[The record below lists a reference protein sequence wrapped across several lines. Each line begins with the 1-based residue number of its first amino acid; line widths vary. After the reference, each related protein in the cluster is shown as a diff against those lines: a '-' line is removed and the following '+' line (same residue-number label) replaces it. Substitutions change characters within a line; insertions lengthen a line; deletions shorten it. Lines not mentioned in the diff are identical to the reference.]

1 MTDIAHTKFHDTEI
15 AKAEDFIYTAA
26 SFITMMSAIMD
37 GLSYDVINSF
47 VVAGLSVDQAAT
59 PSMSVRIRPGMAFS
73 KAESKF
79 LHLGSDLAVSVSPA
93 DADLDRI
100 DTVEIRQASTDIGLD
115 SRAFKDPI
123 SGGVSY
129 ANVYTRTK
137 VSIEARCIAGTPGA
151 GIAPAVE
158 SGWMK
163 LSEVDVPAETTEIIT
178 ALIHNVSSEADGV
191 ANDAWTE
198 EEDTT
203 FHLGSVSYIK
213 DMVHDHLADDITSSN
228 TVHGIRQGS
237 GNGLDADKLDGMQP
251 AAAATA
257 STIAQRDANGRA
269 QFAEPA
275 VAADAAVLKTVTD
288 HAALTEPHSAT
299 AAATASRL
307 MLRDASG
314 RCAVANPSADGD
326 AANKGWV
333 RDFIHPVGSYYTQ
346 YPDASSND
354 DGTEFPTTQRPAT
367 LFGGTWAEQWS
378 TESVYFRTRGTLSG
392 TDRVDGTQPDAFQ
405 GHKHIDGVLYSQAIP
420 TQYGSESGPTSGNV
434 QDRASDVTSRAYTST
449 PISDGTFGTP
459 RTALETRVV
468 NRRIKVWK
476 RTA

>member
-257 STIAQRDANGRA
+257 STIAQRDANGRT

-275 VAADAAVLKTVTD
+275 VAADVAVLKTVTD
-288 HAALTEPHSAT
+288 HAALTAPHSAT
-299 AAATASRL
+299 AAATADRL
-307 MLRDASG
+307 VIRDASG
-314 RCAVANPSADGD
+314 RAKFADPSDNADVATKGYVAGLVGAKVVTNTVNLGD
-326 AANKGWV
+326 ITSDYVLPALNVGEICFLRLYGHNSK
-333 RDFIHPVGSYYTQ
+333 GSYLA
-346 YPDASSND
+346 ASL
-354 DGTEFPTTQRPAT
+354 PA
-367 LFGGTWAEQWS
+367 
-378 TESVYFRTRGTLSG
+378 SG
-392 TDRVDGTQPDAFQ
+392 TYRLISNIYESNGICF
-405 GHKHIDGVLYSQAIP
+405 H
-420 TQYGSESGPTSGNV
+420 SEHLSPNA
-434 QDRASDVTSRAYTST
+434 ASDSNSLILGIA
-449 PISDGTFGTP
+449 
-459 RTALETRVV
+459 TANYDFAAEIIYIRVS
-468 NRRIKVWK
+468 
-476 RTA
+476 